1 MSTQHYVSASIQKKT
16 YLRDVSSAQT
26 STVFVLL
33 ADFAASS

>member
-1 MSTQHYVSASIQKKT
+1 MTTQYYVSASIKKKA